1 MDLANNIYDYYL
13 NNQAKLTDDKLF
25 HFATRMAAWRGEKDA
40 FDLLRRLQPMITKPE
55 QSLQDTLQAI
65 IDTPQSGRRNA
76 HELRQPYFEKYP
88 LLYGAHAAL
97 FRVRHLDA
105 VYGIDA
111 RQALYDCIPRET
123 LLQLRDDLMNDQ
135 EALKILSTFAV
146 NYCYLLTRVVE
157 RDETGLDLARFLD
170 AGHSYDLRDKTQ
182 VQLLIYL
189 YTHCIIG
196 ESNFYTQEIPE
207 DKLPTY
213 VAMLQELEPII
224 EANFDSINLDNK
236 LEYLV
241 CARICGYDT
250 KLFESVYAEA
260 EQSISPE
267 GTFVIDVHNANIQED
282 RNDFVK
288 SEHRNV
294 LYIMSATPYTPYSTV
309 IGSVIS
315 ANE

>member
-1 MDLANNIYDYYL
+1 MDFATEIYIYYL
-13 NNQAKLTDDKLF
+13 KNQARLTDDKLF
-25 HFATRMAAWRGEKDA
+25 HFATRMAAWRGEEEA
-40 FDLLRRLQPMITKPE
+40 FAILKHLAPMITRPE
-55 QSLQDTLQAI
+55 QSLQTTLQAI

-76 HELRQPYFEKYP
+76 HELRQPFFEKYP

-123 LLQLRDDLMNDQ
+123 LLQLRDDLMNDKQ
-135 EALKILSTFAV
+135 ALQILSTFAV

-157 RDETGLDLARFLD
+157 QDETGLDIARFLD
-170 AGHSYDLRDKTQ
+170 AGHDYDLTDKTQ

-196 ESNFYTQEIPE
+196 ESNFYTQTIPD
-207 DKLPTY
+207 DKRSAYIT
-213 VAMLQELEPII
+213 MLQELEPII
-224 EANFDSINLDNK
+224 EANFESINLDNK

-241 CARICGYDT
+241 CAQICDYET
-250 KLFESVYAEA
+250 RLSAPVYAEV

-267 GTFVIDVHNANIQED
+267 GTFVIDIHNTNVQED

-294 LYIMSATPYTPYSTV
+294 LYIMSTSNYTPHSTLIV
-309 IGSVIS
+309 
-315 ANE
+315 

>member
-1 MDLANNIYDYYL
+1 MDLANRIYDYYL
-13 NNQAKLTDDKLF
+13 HNQTNLTDDKLF
-25 HFATRMAAWRGEKDA
+25 HFATRMAAWRGEKSA
-40 FDLLRRLQPMITKPE
+40 FELLDRLRPMITKPE
-55 QSLQDTLQAI
+55 QSLQETLQAI

-76 HELRQPYFEKYP
+76 HELRQPFFEKYP

-123 LLQLRDDLMNDQ
+123 LLELRDSLMNDQ
-135 EALKILSTFAV
+135 EALQVLSTFAV

-157 RDETGLDLARFLD
+157 HDEAGLDLARFLD
-170 AGHSYDLRDKTQ
+170 AGHSYDLGDKTQ

-196 ESNFYTQEIPE
+196 ESNFYTREIPE
-207 DKLPTY
+207 GNRATY
-213 VAMLQELEPII
+213 IAMLTELEPII
-224 EANFDSINLDNK
+224 EANFESINLDNK

-241 CARICGYDT
+241 CARICGYET
-250 KLFESVYAEA
+250 KLFTPVYAEV

-267 GTFVIDVHNANIQED
+267 GTFVIDIHNTNVQED

-294 LYIMSATPYTPYSTV
+294 LYIMSAREYTPHSTLV
-309 IGSVIS
+309 
-315 ANE
+315 A

>member
-1 MDLANNIYDYYL
+1 MDLANRIYDYYL
-13 NNQAKLTDDKLF
+13 QNQTSLTDDKLF

-40 FDLLRRLQPMITKPE
+40 FDLLRRLRPMITKPE
-55 QSLQDTLQAI
+55 QSLQNTLQAI

-76 HELRQPYFEKYP
+76 HELRQPYFEKYS

-123 LLQLRDDLMNDQ
+123 LLELRDSLMNDK
-135 EALKILSTFAV
+135 EALKVLSTFAV

-157 RDETGLDLARFLD
+157 RDESGLDLTRFLG
-170 AGHSYDLRDKTQ
+170 AGHSYNLSDKIQ
-182 VQLLIYL
+182 IQLLIYL

-207 DKLPTY
+207 DKLPVY
-213 VAMLQELEPII
+213 IAMLQELEPII
-224 EANFDSINLDNK
+224 EANLESINLDNK

-241 CARICGYDT
+241 CARICGYET
-250 KLFESVYAEA
+250 KLFESVFAEA

-267 GTFVIDVHNANIQED
+267 GTFIIDVHNDNVQED
-282 RNDFVK
+282 RNDFIK

-294 LYIMSATPYTPYSTV
+294 LYIMSASNYTPNSTLT
-309 IGSVIS
+309 S
-315 ANE
+315 

>member
-1 MDLANNIYDYYL
+1 
-13 NNQAKLTDDKLF
+13 
-25 HFATRMAAWRGEKDA
+25 
-40 FDLLRRLQPMITKPE
+40 MIAKPE
-55 QSLQDTLQAI
+55 QSLQNTLQTI

-123 LLQLRDDLMNDQ
+123 LLELRDSLMNDQ
-135 EALKILSTFAV
+135 GALQVLSTFAV

-157 RDETGLDLARFLD
+157 RDEAGLDLTRFLD
-170 AGHSYDLRDKTQ
+170 AGHSYDLSDKTQ

-196 ESNFYTQEIPE
+196 ESNFYTQTIPE
-207 DKLPTY
+207 DKRPIYIT
-213 VAMLQELEPII
+213 MLQELEPII
-224 EANFDSINLDNK
+224 ETNFESINLDNK

-241 CARICGYDT
+241 CTRICGYET
-250 KLFESVYAEA
+250 RLFEPIYAEA
-260 EQSISPE
+260 GQSISPE
-267 GTFVIDVHNANIQED
+267 GMFIIDIHNTNVQED

-294 LYIMSATPYTPYSTV
+294 LYIMSASEYTPHSTLV
-309 IGSVIS
+309 
-315 ANE
+315 